1 MLGAWAAAACSIAAA
16 AVSVAGLKG
25 APRSDST
32 AGTAPPS
39 AEPPLPAVLVDR
51 DNITIDRSCTLVLPP
66 LALDDSDG
74 NGIVHIT
81 APGITVDL
89 AGGTLRG
96 ATDRMAPESIRGIGI
111 RISAPG
117 VTVRNGI
124 VLGFRVGV
132 MADGAARTT
141 VEGLDIGYGFRQR
154 LESDPWA
161 EDSRDWLWP
170 HENDAG
176 EWSQRYGAAVCLRS
190 APGSTVRDVRVR
202 HQQNGILLERSDGSR
217 VHDCDASFLSGW
229 GIALWRT
236 SDSVIAR
243 NATDFC
249 VRGYSHG
256 RYNRGQD
263 SAGILLFEQCSRN
276 TIALNSATHCGD
288 GIFIFAG
295 REALGERAGAAQH
308 AGLGCNDN
316 TIALNDLSDAVA
328 HGVEATFSFR
338 NRVLRNRIDRA
349 AICGVWGGYSRE
361 LTVAGNL
368 MRACG
373 FPGAGSERGG
383 LNVEH
388 GSGTCIE
395 SNTFEG
401 CAVGVRLWTDDDPHL
416 SRLPWTQANPPS
428 APSRIVGNDFS
439 GDGYGIELRDCGPV
453 EIAGNSFSPAMR
465 DSGRAEVADAASAA
479 RIARGGAAGNG
490 GADRASGGAEG
501 RAGPASQW
509 SETAVRTAI
518 GELPG
523 RMEAVRIVDGIPRSA
538 RDALAGR
545 ESILMLDYGPWDFES
560 PQLYR
565 DPNSTGPHRWRLLGP
580 AKIQRALVRGSAN
593 FRTAG
598 SLEENYAEVFSED
611 EGCIANYELGVAW
624 GDAPHERRVVKE
636 TFFGANWSV
645 QVFPLEG
652 DPIADRDAFERSLRA
667 PGSQTTVTDTL
678 RLPFGAGGPSEL
690 KLVGPGF
697 PTDRFGLRATTTL
710 TVFPGCW
717 NFTCVSDDAVCVS
730 VDGKPLIED
739 WTRHGAQAREAR
751 ISVDAPT
758 VMRMQVDFVELDG
771 AATLE
776 LMVAP
781 CAPDGGLTPPP
792 AAPIM
797 R

>member
-1 MLGAWAAAACSIAAA
+1 VRGAWAEAASAIALAVAWA
-16 AVSVAGLKG
+16 AVTHGGPSCDAPLQAGM
-25 APRSDST
+25 PV
-32 AGTAPPS
+32 
-39 AEPPLPAVLVDR
+39 AEPPLPVVLVDR
-51 DNITIDRSCTLVLPP
+51 DNVTIDRSCTLALPP
-66 LALDDSDG
+66 LALEDADG

-96 ATDRMAPESIRGIGI
+96 ATDRMAPESVRGIGI
-111 RISAPG
+111 RISAPD
-117 VTVRNGI
+117 VTVRNGV

-132 MADGAARTT
+132 LADGAARAT
-141 VEGLDIGYGFRQR
+141 VEGLDIGHGFRQR
-154 LESDPWA
+154 LGSDPWA

-170 HENDAG
+170 HDNDAG
-176 EWSQRYGAAVCLRS
+176 EWAQRYGAAVCMRS

-217 VHDCDASFLSGW
+217 VYDCDASFLSGW

-236 SDSVIAR
+236 SDSIIAR

-256 RYNRGQD
+256 RYSRGQD

-308 AGLGCNDN
+308 AGIGCNDN
-316 TIALNDLSDAVA
+316 IIAFNDLSDAVA
-328 HGVEATFSFR
+328 HGVEATFFFR
-338 NRVLRNRIDRA
+338 NRVLRNRMDRA
-349 AICGVWGGYSRE
+349 AICGVWGGYSRD
-361 LTVAGNL
+361 LAVAGNL

-373 FPGAGSERGG
+373 YPGAGAERGG
-383 LNVEH
+383 VNVEH
-388 GSGTCIE
+388 GSGTIIE
-395 SNTFEG
+395 SNTFDA
-401 CAVGVRLWTDDDPHL
+401 CSVGVRLWTDDDPHL
-416 SRLPWTQANPPS
+416 ARLPWTQANPPS
-428 APSRIVGNDFS
+428 APSRIAGNTFS

-453 EIAGNSFSPAMR
+453 EIGGNSFTPAMV
-465 DSGRAEVADAASAA
+465 DGGRAEVAD
-479 RIARGGAAGNG
+479 G
-490 GADRASGGAEG
+490 ASGGRITRSAAADAS
-501 RAGPASQW
+501 RAPGAPGPASRW
-509 SETAVRTAI
+509 SEAAVRAVV
-518 GELPG
+518 GALPG
-523 RMEAVRIVDGIPRSA
+523 RIDAVRIVDGIPRSA

-565 DPNSTGPHRWRLLGP
+565 DPESTGPHRWRLLGP
-580 AKIQRALVRGSAN
+580 ARLQRAVVRGSAN
-593 FRTAG
+593 FRTTG
-598 SLEENYAEVFSED
+598 GIEENYAEVFSED
-611 EGCIANYELGVAW
+611 EGCIANYELAVAW
-624 GDAPHERRVVKE
+624 GDAPHERRIVKE

-645 QVFPLEG
+645 QVFPIEG
-652 DPIADRDAFERSLRA
+652 DPIADREAFERGLRGPA
-667 PGSQTTVTDTL
+667 SQTTVSDTL
-678 RLPFGAGGPSEL
+678 RLPFGTGGPSQL
-690 KLVGPGF
+690 RLVGPGF

-717 NFTCVSDDAVCVS
+717 NFTCVSDDAVRIT

-758 VMRMQVDFVELDG
+758 VMRMQVDFVEIDG
-771 AATLE
+771 SATLE
-776 LMVAP
+776 LRVAP
-781 CAPDGGLTPPP
+781 CAQDGGLTPPP